1 MAVAA
6 TLLRYA
12 ADPPGLIMADFYLST
27 RLPAVLMVLCLHA
40 ALLPKPSH
48 AEPGQSDA
56 VRTLFEA
63 RCAACHDSARG
74 GTKGDFGHIL
84 DLSRLQLEK
93 DVVVPGDPENSLLY
107 ELCAAGEMPPKPPV
121 LTRSETARIHRW
133 IMTMED
139 LPPSPPLVET
149 EGSPIVVEPTALRLW
164 HWAGRFHPVAVHF
177 PVAMLIGAALAEAL
191 QVLRRRVVP
200 HPASRF
206 CLAVGAWSG
215 ILAALL
221 GWAYAD
227 PWQHDLLLEGLH
239 RWSGTAV
246 AAVAAVAWWRCRRV
260 DSDTPTRRV
269 AQYRVVVALAA
280 VAVGI
285 VGLLGGALHYGFNHY
300 AW

>member
-1 MAVAA
+1 MANFCLPTRPPVV
-6 TLLRYA
+6 LLA
-12 ADPPGLIMADFYLST
+12 
-27 RLPAVLMVLCLHA
+27 LCLHA
-40 ALLPKPSH
+40 TLAATPSR
-48 AEPGQSDA
+48 AESGRSDA

-63 RCAACHDSARG
+63 RCAECHDSARG

-107 ELCAAGEMPPKPPV
+107 ELCAAGEMPLKPPA
-121 LTRSETARIHRW
+121 LTRSETAMIHHW

-139 LPPSPPLVET
+139 FALPPLIAET
-149 EGSPIVVEPTALRLW
+149 EAPPALVEPTALRLW
-164 HWAGRFHPVAVHF
+164 HWVGRFHPVAVHF
-177 PVAMLIGAALAEAL
+177 PVAMLIGAALAEAM
-191 QVLRRRVVP
+191 QALRRRVVP

-239 RWSGTAV
+239 RWAGTAV
-246 AAVAAVAWWRCRRV
+246 AAVAAVAWWCCRRV
-260 DSDTPTRRV
+260 GSDTSARGVVRYRV
-269 AQYRVVVALAA
+269 AVLLAA
-280 VAVGI
+280 GVVGG
-285 VGLLGGALHYGFNHY
+285 VGLLGGALHYGVNHY